1 MTKTLKDL
9 INDSPYIVCVD
20 CKGNGYL
27 RLNPSDIRSATKTC
41 VKCGGAGH
49 FKRNKSNITS
59 SNDTAI
65 NMLNLID
72 YLYGQKRR
80 TN

>member
-9 INDSPYIVCVD
+9 SNDSPYVVCVD

-27 RLNPSDIRSATKTC
+27 RLILANIQSDTRTC
-41 VKCGGAGH
+41 TKCGGAGH
-49 FKRNKSNITS
+49 FKRTKSTITS
-59 SNDTAI
+59 SNDPAI

-72 YLYGQKRR
+72 YLYGQKKQ

>member
-9 INDSPYIVCVD
+9 ANDSPYVVCVD
-20 CKGNGYL
+20 CKGNGYT
-27 RLNPSDIRSATKTC
+27 RLNPLNIHSNTKTC
-41 VKCGGAGH
+41 KKCGGAGH
-49 FKRNKSNITS
+49 FKRTKSQITS

>member
-1 MTKTLKDL
+1 MTKTLKEL

-20 CKGNGYL
+20 CKGNGYT
-27 RLNPSDIRSATKTC
+27 RFDPLNIRSDTKTC
-41 VKCGGAGH
+41 KKCGGAGH
-49 FKRNKSNITS
+49 FTRTKSSITS
-59 SNDTAI
+59 SNDPAI

-72 YLYGQKRR
+72 YLYGQKRQ

>member
-9 INDSPYIVCVD
+9 SNDSPYVVCVD
-20 CKGNGYL
+20 CKGNGYVRLTPFDL
-27 RLNPSDIRSATKTC
+27 RSDTRTC
-41 VKCGGAGH
+41 TKCGGSGH
-49 FKRNKSNITS
+49 FKRNKSSITS

>member
-9 INDSPYIVCVD
+9 ANDSPYVVCVD
-20 CKGNGYL
+20 CKGNGYM
-27 RLNPSDIRSATKTC
+27 RLDPLNIHSNTKTC
-41 VKCGGAGH
+41 KKCGGAGH
-49 FKRNKSNITS
+49 FKRTKSQITS

>member
-9 INDSPYIVCVD
+9 TNDSPYVVCVD
-20 CKGNGYL
+20 CKGNGYT
-27 RLNPSDIRSATKTC
+27 RLDPFDIRSDTKTC
-41 VKCGGAGH
+41 VKCGGSGH
-49 FKRNKSNITS
+49 FKRSKSQITS

>member
-27 RLNPSDIRSATKTC
+27 RLNSSDIRSATKTC
-41 VKCGGAGH
+41 GKCGGAGH